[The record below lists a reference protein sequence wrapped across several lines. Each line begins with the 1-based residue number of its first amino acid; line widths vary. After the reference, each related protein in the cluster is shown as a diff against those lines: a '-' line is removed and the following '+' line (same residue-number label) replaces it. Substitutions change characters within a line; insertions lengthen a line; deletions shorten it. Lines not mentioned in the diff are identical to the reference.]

1 MAKNKWKSQ
10 PLHKGKL
17 YTLYSQA
24 NKDQMERGLNW
35 YEDAHTLARALAKL
49 SNVTV
54 EQAAG
59 VIAAL
64 SPACP
69 WERNIMEAQAL
80 LAGNEDVSFTTYPA
94 NVDKAYRIKN
104 GGKPLDILGG
114 KKVRS
119 FYALILNPSD
129 PYSVCV
135 DRHAVECITYREWRS
150 DQEKQSFLR
159 SQYDRAADVFR
170 SLAAELDLLPH
181 QVQAITWTV
190 QRELP

>member
-1 MAKNKWKSQ
+1 MAKSKWKSQ

-24 NKDQMERGLNW
+24 NKDQMERGLHW
-35 YEDAHTLARALAKL
+35 YGDAHTLARALAKL
-49 SNVTV
+49 GNVTV

-69 WERNIMEAQAL
+69 WERNIMEAQWL
-80 LAGNEDVSFTTYPA
+80 LTGNENVSFTTYPA
-94 NVDKAYRIKN
+94 NVDKAYRIKS

-119 FYALILNPSD
+119 FYALIINPSD

-135 DRHAVECITYREWRS
+135 DRHAVECITHRKWRS

-190 QRELP
+190 QRELL